1 MIAGVTATAD
11 DGAVVTNGMTTVVEL
26 TDEVIV
32 DGPTQISGVSIM
44 AWYVSPKWHLGIK
57 ECWVPAHINQ
67 VGRQPHGGLS
77 LV

>member
-32 DGPTQISGVSIM
+32 DGPTQIPGVSVM
-44 AWYVSPKWHLGIK
+44 AW
-57 ECWVPAHINQ
+57 
-67 VGRQPHGGLS
+67 
-77 LV
+77 